1 MLKVYIVCPGFIYGC
16 GEDFF
21 FEYFRMAY
29 LRKPSPIP
37 LIGKGINS
45 LPTIH
50 IIDLVHLIKKIIEER
65 PIAKYILAVDK
76 TKNPSMKNII
86 KCISKGIG
94 DGKIQTLNDF
104 NIDELNLPNYNEL
117 NIDVKIK
124 PSKILL
130 NEPKKNFESKED
142 YEKRLFKWHCEYGI
156 PENLDLLRNEFNLY
170 RGLKCIKILVLGPPY
185 SGKTFIANKISN
197 KLKLSNLII
206 SDIINWGKELNNE
219 LGDEIRDKLIE
230 IEENVQKAIEDY
242 ENRKNKKKN
251 DPPCDTSQIQKFEN
265 AFLTKIIRAKLN
277 SSECAS
283 KGYILDNYPKCYQD
297 CIDLYKDGD
306 KVLTDLLPDSV
317 IYISNY
323 TEDSLKNKLKMNPEY
338 EEKQIEFDLRYTRR
352 LNKYKTDNET
362 EGNKKLIDFFK
373 ENNIEIFNFDE
384 QNGME
389 DFDTNFQLVNDYLE
403 RNGPINSYERLMDNI
418 EIIPIRK
425 EEIIERE
432 KIEAE
437 KKKKE
442 EEEIENDANFNLKE
456 DENKKKDNLEE
467 EFRFTKEKLVLP
479 KIYKEIKEHSI
490 DDEFDTSKNL
500 SKQSSIKILKDEK
513 NKIQLKD
520 LKKKQELLEKNVE
533 DRIREL
539 KRNEKKL
546 LEKQSEVIRRY
557 LNVHIIPILAK
568 GVLHICEEM
577 PDDPV
582 EGLCSYITE
591 HKLNETLS
599 EKEMDVS
606 HNDFSN
612 SSMKFS
618 GEPSKKG
625 TLNNF

>member
-1 MLKVYIVCPGFIYGC
+1 
-16 GEDFF
+16 
-21 FEYFRMAY
+21 
-29 LRKPSPIP
+29 
-37 LIGKGINS
+37 
-45 LPTIH
+45 
-50 IIDLVHLIKKIIEER
+50 
-65 PIAKYILAVDK
+65 
-76 TKNPSMKNII
+76 
-86 KCISKGIG
+86 
-94 DGKIQTLNDF
+94 
-104 NIDELNLPNYNEL
+104 
-117 NIDVKIK
+117 
-124 PSKILL
+124 
-130 NEPKKNFESKED
+130 
-142 YEKRLFKWHCEYGI
+142 
-156 PENLDLLRNEFNLY
+156 
-170 RGLKCIKILVLGPPY
+170 
-185 SGKTFIANKISN
+185 
-197 KLKLSNLII
+197 
-206 SDIINWGKELNNE
+206 
-219 LGDEIRDKLIE
+219 
-230 IEENVQKAIEDY
+230 
-242 ENRKNKKKN
+242 
-251 DPPCDTSQIQKFEN
+251 
-265 AFLTKIIRAKLN
+265 
-277 SSECAS
+277 
-283 KGYILDNYPKCYQD
+283 
-297 CIDLYKDGD
+297 
-306 KVLTDLLPDSV
+306 
-317 IYISNY
+317 
-323 TEDSLKNKLKMNPEY
+323 
-338 EEKQIEFDLRYTRR
+338 
-352 LNKYKTDNET
+352 
-362 EGNKKLIDFFK
+362 
-373 ENNIEIFNFDE
+373 
-384 QNGME
+384 
-389 DFDTNFQLVNDYLE
+389 
-403 RNGPINSYERLMDNI
+403 MDNI

-432 KIEAE
+432 KIEAK

-591 HKLNETLS
+591 NKLNETLS